1 MDFTAGR
8 VIASQQFERMSK
20 GINHSFGIVTGGV
33 VSTSANITVA
43 ISAVAARDYV
53 INGAVQTTA
62 YAGGTLALTTAHASL
77 PRIDS
82 IYIDT
87 SGAVGKVDGTA
98 ATVPKPPEIN
108 DTTQLLLA
116 NVYVAANDT
125 TLAASDIEDKRQLI
139 LPHTAFLPPFSS
151 SGTINAGLSATWPGT
166 WSLGNTGADGT
177 AGAAWVVPTGFIGLR
192 RATAFFHSDSTA
204 NAVVTVTAQ
213 WAAHGEPRNTHSDTT
228 LAIQTVACVASQ
240 MIEYDI
246 ITNLDVASLTAGDV
260 VGINLNRLGTNGSDT
275 ISIFYFHG
283 FRLEWY

>member
-1 MDFTAGR
+1 MDFSAGR

-20 GINHSFGIVTGGV
+20 GINHSFGIVAGGV
-33 VSTSANITVA
+33 VSVSANITVA

-62 YAGGTLALTTAHASL
+62 YAGGTQALTTAHASL

-98 ATVPKPPEIN
+98 AAVPKPPEIN

-139 LPHTAFLPPFSS
+139 TPKTFQYQPHLNTGTGTLS
-151 SGTINAGLSATWPGT
+151 SGTSPFHLM
-166 WSLGNTGADGT
+166 SLGNAST
-177 AGAAWVVPTGFIGLR
+177 AGASLLSWVAPSTFIGFRKAVARYWTVETGVARLS
-192 RATAFFHSDSTA
+192 FSA
-204 NAVVTVTAQ
+204 NWGAI
-213 WAAHGEPRNTHSDTT
+213 GESK
-228 LAIQTVACVASQ
+228 
-240 MIEYDI
+240 
-246 ITNLDVASLTAGDV
+246 TND
-260 VGINLNRLGTNGSDT
+260 SDT
-275 ISIFYFHG
+275 IAGADVNVTASVVGEYSLIDGLTNLAAGDSVGMAFSRDGNHANDTITTFYLTNYLFEYYG
-283 FRLEWY
+283 